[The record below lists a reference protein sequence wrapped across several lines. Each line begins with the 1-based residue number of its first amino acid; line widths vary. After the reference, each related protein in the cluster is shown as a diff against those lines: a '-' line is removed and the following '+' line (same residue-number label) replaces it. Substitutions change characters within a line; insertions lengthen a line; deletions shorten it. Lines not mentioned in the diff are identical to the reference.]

1 MSLCEKNRNY
11 LQILIGCCIS
21 LSHSAL
27 AAGIQPNQI
36 DIPPQ
41 LMPEL
46 KKHPTHN
53 GPNGVPSGSI
63 TSPNALG
70 SLKNGIFFG
79 VSSVPTM
86 AIVDAKINSSTATL
100 FGLSFGNAAKN
111 IGLTLGITDTSL
123 FSHLSFMS
131 QASLSL
137 RVNRYINTN
146 TALAVGA
153 VNLVGSKQY
162 KTLPSSFYLTLTH
175 VLQTPVPISA
185 SFGMGN
191 GIFNPLD
198 NPKQHHSSLLYPF
211 VSIGFGLA
219 PHFSFVTDWASNRLS
234 IGTAYTPH
242 LNPYWSISINLNLLN
257 ITGTLP
263 AHEKPGDLS
272 LSILLWHAMA
282 Q

>member
-1 MSLCEKNRNY
+1 MQKKTNGFF
-11 LQILIGCCIS
+11 ILATCLIT
-21 LSHSAL
+21 LSQAAL
-27 AAGIQPNQI
+27 ATNIQPNQI

-41 LMPEL
+41 LAPEL
-46 KKHPTHN
+46 SHN
-53 GPNGVPSGSI
+53 PWHSGPAGAPSGSI

-70 SLKNGIFFG
+70 SLKNAIFFG

-86 AIVDAKINSSTATL
+86 AIVDPKINSNTATL

-137 RVNRYINTN
+137 RMNHYINNT

-153 VNLVGSKQY
+153 VNLVGSQQF
-162 KTLPSSFYLTLTH
+162 KTLPSTFYLTLTH

-211 VSIGFGLA
+211 ISLGFGLT
-219 PHFSFVTDWASNRLS
+219 PHLSFITDWTSNRLS
-234 IGTAYTPH
+234 IGTAYTPN
-242 LNPYWSISINLNLLN
+242 LNPNWPISFNLNLLN

-263 AHEKPGDLS
+263 AHENRGDLS
-272 LSILLWHAMA
+272 LSIIVWHAMA
-282 Q
+282 